1 MVDLERLLGDNVFTG
16 SLAEDPPYTSGPGEV
31 LIPLPEGWEALPELD
46 QAPSSQ
52 QPELPQSLPQQQPY
66 FHQAPSYQ
74 PQQQPYFQASS
85 SQQQP
90 YFQAPS
96 YQPQQLPQQQ
106 PYFQAS
112 SSQQQPYFQA
122 PSYQPQQLPQQQ
134 PYFQASSSYQQ
145 PELQLPQQ
153 LPQHLPQ
160 QPELQL
166 PQLQLAQ
173 WPYKGGVIQ
182 INLRKDKYS
191 LYVTGNRFARD
202 IKPAFAELSDVE
214 ITRTSAF
221 PLSKV
226 KTPADIRAF
235 TGVGEDLLPD
245 KPLYTSHEREA
256 ISQWLHGNFCR
267 TPAEFRAA
275 MARVDV
281 YDLSK
286 ILQ

>member
-74 PQQQPYFQASS
+74 
-85 SQQQP
+85 
-90 YFQAPS
+90 
-96 YQPQQLPQQQ
+96 PQQQ

>member
-1 MVDLERLLGDNVFTG
+1 M
-16 SLAEDPPYTSGPGEV
+16 
-31 LIPLPEGWEALPELD
+31 
-46 QAPSSQ
+46 
-52 QPELPQSLPQQQPY
+52 
-66 FHQAPSYQ
+66 
-74 PQQQPYFQASS
+74 
-85 SQQQP
+85 
-90 YFQAPS
+90 
-96 YQPQQLPQQQ
+96 
-106 PYFQAS
+106 
-112 SSQQQPYFQA
+112 
-122 PSYQPQQLPQQQ
+122 PQQQ

-145 PELQLPQQ
+145 PELQLPQQLPQHLPQQPELQ